1 MENLTRH
8 LPVIDPPLMN
18 AAGSLGFAPDP
29 RAPVNWEEF
38 GAFVTNPFSA
48 RVRRTAAQHRWRTYP
63 GGAILHTGHP
73 NPGLDQAVRRFST
86 RWAQSS
92 VPVVV
97 HLLAANPEVIRDQVM
112 KLETLEN
119 ILAVEIGF
127 PDNISSV
134 ETDEVLSAAFGE
146 LPVVARIPLMQA
158 VELAAVVEDAGAS
171 AISLGAP
178 RGALPAEDGI
188 AAGRMYGPGVFPL
201 SLQVVQ
207 ELAGMALP
215 VIAGGGVFTQ
225 RQVETYINAGA
236 TAVQVDLALWRGDWL
251 RAEGA

>member
-1 MENLTRH
+1 MEDLTRH

-18 AAGSLGFAPDP
+18 AAGSLGFAPDA
-29 RAPVNWEEF
+29 RASVDWEEF

-48 RVRRTAAQHRWRTYP
+48 RVRRPAAKHRWQSYP

-73 NPGLDQAVRRFST
+73 NPGFDHALYRFSA
-86 RWAQSS
+86 RWAQSP

-97 HLLAANPEVIRDQVM
+97 HLLAASPEVIRDQVM

-127 PDNISSV
+127 PDNISSG

-158 VELAAVVEDAGAS
+158 VEMAPVVEDAGAS

-188 AAGRMYGPGVFPL
+188 AAGRMFGPGVFPL
-201 SLQVVQ
+201 SLQVTR
-207 ELAGMALP
+207 ELAGLALP
-215 VIAGGGVFTQ
+215 VIAGGGVFT
-225 RQVETYINAGA
+225 RSQVEAYINAGA
-236 TAVQVDLALWRGDWL
+236 AAVQVDLALWRGDWL